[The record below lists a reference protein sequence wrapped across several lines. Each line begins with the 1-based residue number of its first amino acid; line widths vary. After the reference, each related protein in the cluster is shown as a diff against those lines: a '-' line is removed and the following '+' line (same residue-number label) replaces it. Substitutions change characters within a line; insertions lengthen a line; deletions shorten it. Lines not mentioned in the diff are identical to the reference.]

1 MSIPMLRFL
10 FRKMWNTRWLTLS
23 TLLGLVMAVAFTT
36 SIPMY
41 ADGSLKRVVAKS
53 LEEKSSGLPAGSL
66 LMRYQAVGTE
76 RAGLDELKDVNLY
89 IQDQIPKDLAF
100 PVSSFART
108 YTIKGAPIAPVDP
121 TKIDPSK
128 RRQMTLTSLSSL
140 NDQVDWSLGQMA
152 SNQLQSG
159 VIEAVVLEEA
169 LFRNDLHIG
178 DVFNYSVSGA
188 GGSQL
193 LKVKIVGAFKPKNE
207 ADSYWFQGLEGLV
220 NSLIIPEDLFVQTL
234 LTDKKIP
241 LQLANW
247 YYAFDLR
254 NIQTSQLSPLDN
266 RLERLDINL
275 FQKLKNTKV
284 DVSFKPILAEF
295 KAQSLQMQILL
306 FTLAA
311 PMIAMVFY
319 YIVMNARQSL
329 DRQRGVIA
337 ILRSRGG
344 STNQIVGIY
353 FLEGLLLGIIAL
365 LIGPFIGWFMAKSIG
380 SSSGFLTFVDRQSI
394 PVSFT
399 PEAMLYGGIAVL
411 IAILASVIPAVMFAR
426 SSIVNY
432 KQQMARSDRSPLWQR
447 WFLDI
452 VLLGLV
458 GYGFYLFDQRQILS
472 VQTGLTTDQLQV
484 HPLLFFVPAL
494 SIFALGLFF
503 LRIFPWL
510 LRFFG
515 WLGRRFLP
523 VPLYL
528 TLVQLS
534 RSAKAYYPLMLL
546 LILTLGLGVYNSSAA
561 RTIDLNSTE
570 RTLYQYGT
578 DVVMQTVWEGF
589 SDDLPKDPK
598 ASNKGGSQ
606 GGGSSGGGNN
616 GGSGSNGNGG
626 SGGGQGGQGGQKPGE
641 EVPTKIRYVEP
652 PFQVFRDLEGVK
664 AAARVLQ
671 SKGNVVI
678 SGKSTGQGMIMGID
692 NVDFA
697 KVAWF
702 RPDLFPAPPH
712 EYLNLLGTYEQAVII
727 PSNYASKYALKAGDL
742 LSITIGQQPVEFVIV
757 GILPYWP
764 SQYPDQTPFFIANL
778 DYIYDQAPLIPY
790 EVWLKMNPDAKV
802 APLVTALQA
811 KGIEIASVKD
821 VRNELIIQKK
831 LPARGGVFGIL
842 SLGFLVS
849 VTVSLI
855 GYMLYWFFNLSS
867 RVVQFGVLR
876 AMGLSRKQLTGML
889 LLEQGFTAGLSIALG
904 IGIGKLTSYFF
915 LPFLQ
920 TSQNVKTQ
928 VPPFRVVFDSKD
940 TYQLYFVVAFMMVTG
955 ALLLFLHIRRL
966 RVHQAVKLGEEK

>member
-1 MSIPMLRFL
+1 MPMLRFL

-53 LEEKSSGLPAGSL
+53 LEEKSEGLPAGSL

-76 RAGLDELKDVNLY
+76 RAGLTELNDVNVY
-89 IQDQIPKDLAF
+89 IQDEIPKDVGF
-100 PVSSFART
+100 PLQTYARS
-108 YTIKGAPIAPVDP
+108 YTIKGAQLTPADG
-121 TKIDPSK
+121 TKADPSK
-128 RRQMTLTSLSSL
+128 RRQMTLTTLSGL
-140 NDQVDWSLGQMA
+140 TDQVEWSIGQMA
-152 SNQLQSG
+152 SGQVQNGIL
-159 VIEAVVLEEA
+159 EAVVLEEA
-169 LFRNDLHIG
+169 LFRNDLHVG
-178 DVFNYSVSGA
+178 DIFSYSVSGA

-193 LKVKIVGAFKPKNE
+193 LKVKIVGSFKPKSE
-207 ADSYWFQGLEGLV
+207 TSAYWFQGLEGLV
-220 NSLIIPEDLFVQTL
+220 NALIIHDDVFMKTL
-234 LTDKKIP
+234 LTEKKIP

-254 NIQTSQLSPLDN
+254 NIQTSQLSPLEN
-266 RLERLDINL
+266 RLERLDIDL

-284 DVSFKPILAEF
+284 DVSFKPILTEF

-344 STNQIVGIY
+344 STKQIVGIY
-353 FLEGLLLGIIAL
+353 FLEGLLLGAIAL
-365 LIGPFIGWFMAKSIG
+365 LIGPFMGWFMAKSIG
-380 SSSGFLTFVDRQSI
+380 SSSGFLTFVDRKSI

-399 PEAMLYGGIAVL
+399 NEAMLYGGLAVL
-411 IAILASVIPAVMFAR
+411 IAILASVIPAVLFAR

-432 KQQMARSDRSPLWQR
+432 KQQLARSDRSPLWQR
-447 WFLDI
+447 WFIDI

-458 GYGFYLFDQRQILS
+458 GYGFYLFDQRQVLS

-510 LRFFG
+510 LRLFG
-515 WLGRRFLP
+515 WLGRKFLP

-534 RSAKAYYPLMLL
+534 RSAKSYYPLMLL

-570 RTLYQYGT
+570 RIMYQYGT
-578 DVVMQTVWEGF
+578 DVVLQTVWEGF
-589 SDDLPKDPK
+589 SDELPKDPNAGK
-598 ASNKGGSQ
+598 SGGGAQ
-606 GGGSSGGGNN
+606 GGGTSGAGGNN
-616 GGSGSNGNGG
+616 GGSGG
-626 SGGGQGGQGGQKPGE
+626 SGAGGGQGQGGPKPGE
-641 EVPTKIRYVEP
+641 EAPSKIRYVEP
-652 PFQVFRDLEGVK
+652 PFQMFRDLEGVQ

-671 SKGNVVI
+671 MKGNVVV

-692 NVDFA
+692 NADFA

-702 RPDLFPAPPH
+702 RPDLFPAHPNQ
-712 EYLNLLGTYEQAVII
+712 YLNLLGSYEQAVII

-764 SQYPDQTPFFIANL
+764 SQYPDQAPFFIANL
-778 DYIYDQAPLIPY
+778 DYIYDQAPTTPY
-790 EVWLKMNPDAKV
+790 EVWLKMKPDAKV
-802 APLVTALQA
+802 APIVATLQA
-811 KGIEIASVKD
+811 KGIELASVKD
-821 VRNELIIQKK
+821 VRNELIVQKK

-849 VTVSLI
+849 VIVSLI

-940 TYQLYFVVAFMMVTG
+940 TYQLYFVVAFMMITG

>member
-1 MSIPMLRFL
+1 MPMLRFL

-53 LEEKSSGLPAGSL
+53 LEAKSEGLPAGSL

-76 RAGLDELKDVNLY
+76 RAELEELKNVNAY
-89 IQDQIPKDLAF
+89 IQNDVPTDIGF
-100 PVSSFART
+100 PIHTYASSYA
-108 YTIKGAPIAPVDP
+108 IKGAQLSPAEG
-121 TKIDPSK
+121 TKADPSK
-128 RRQMTLTSLSSL
+128 RRQMTLTSISGLKE
-140 NDQVDWSLGQMA
+140 QVDWSNGQMA
-152 SNQLQSG
+152 SGQVQNGQL
-159 VIEAVVLEEA
+159 EAVVLEEA
-169 LFRNDLHIG
+169 LFRNDLHLG
-178 DVFNYSVSGA
+178 DVFNYSVASA
-188 GGSQL
+188 SGSQL
-193 LKVKIVGAFKPKNE
+193 LKVKIVGSFKPKDE
-207 ADSYWFQGLEGLV
+207 TSAYWFQGLEGLV
-220 NSLIIPEDLFVQTL
+220 NALIISDDVFVKTL
-234 LTDKKIP
+234 LTEKKIP

-254 NIQTSQLSPLDN
+254 NIQTSQLSPLES

-275 FQKLKNTKV
+275 FQQLKNTKV
-284 DVSFKPILAEF
+284 DVSFKPILTEF

-319 YIVMNARQSL
+319 YIMMNARQSL

-344 STNQIVGIY
+344 STKQIVGIY
-353 FLEGLLLGIIAL
+353 FLEGLLLGVMAL
-365 LIGPFIGWFMAKSIG
+365 LTGPFIGWFMAKSIG
-380 SSSGFLTFVDRQSI
+380 SSSGFLTFVDRKSI
-394 PVSFT
+394 PISFT
-399 PEAMLYGGIAVL
+399 TQAMLYGGIAVL
-411 IAILASVIPAVMFAR
+411 IAILASVIPAVLFAR

-432 KQQMARSDRSPLWQR
+432 KQQLARSDRSPLWQR
-447 WFLDI
+447 YFLDI

-458 GYGFYLFDQRQILS
+458 GYGFYLFDQRQVLS
-472 VQTGLTTDQLQV
+472 VQTGMTTDQLQV

-510 LRFFG
+510 LRLFG
-515 WLGRRFLP
+515 WLGRKFLP

-561 RTIDLNSTE
+561 RTIDLNSSE
-570 RTLYQYGT
+570 RILYQYGT
-578 DVVMQTVWEGF
+578 DVVIQTVWEGF
-589 SDDLPKDPK
+589 SDDLPQDPN
-598 ASNKGGSQ
+598 AGGNGGGAQ
-606 GGGSSGGGNN
+606 GGNGAN
-616 GGSGSNGNGG
+616 GGSGS
-626 SGGGQGGQGGQKPGE
+626 GGGQSQGQGQGQGGQKPGE
-641 EVPTKIRYVEP
+641 ETLTKIRYVEP
-652 PFQVFRDLEGVK
+652 PFQVFRDLEGVQ
-664 AAARVLQ
+664 AAARVMQ
-671 SKGNVVI
+671 TKGNVVV
-678 SGKSTGQGMIMGID
+678 SGKSTGQGIIMGID
-692 NVDFA
+692 NTEFA

-702 RPDLFPAPPH
+702 RPDLFPAHPNQ
-712 EYLNLLGTYEQAVII
+712 YLNLLGSYEQAVII
-727 PSNYASKYALKAGDL
+727 PSGYASKYALKEGDL

-764 SQYPDQTPFFIANL
+764 AQYPDQTPFFVANL
-778 DYIYDQAPLIPY
+778 DYIYDQAPITPY
-790 EVWLKMNPDAKV
+790 EVWLKMKPDAKV
-802 APLVTALQA
+802 APIVTALQA
-811 KGIEIASVKD
+811 KGIEMASVKD

-849 VTVSLI
+849 VVVSLI

-889 LLEQGFTAGLSIALG
+889 LLEQGFTAGLSIVLG
-904 IGIGKLTSYFF
+904 IAIGKLTSYFF

-940 TYQLYFVVAFMMVTG
+940 TYQLYFVVAFMMLTG